1 MTSRKPKYLGANLR
15 KGFKHYWMILAN
27 EFIQAIAGMYVCVI
41 LKKLAQLLAHT
52 LEWLLMYS
60 YNEVLKNAQKRSL
73 GPDLACILL
82 FRVRY
87 IDLDSFVFV
96 KEFANESSV

>member
-1 MTSRKPKYLGANLR
+1 
-15 KGFKHYWMILAN
+15 MIVAN
-27 EFIQAIAGMYVCVI
+27 EFIQAIAEVYVCVT
-41 LKKLAQLLAHT
+41 LKKMGQLLAHT
-52 LEWLLMYS
+52 LEWLLM

-82 FRVRY
+82 FRVRDS
-87 IDLDSFVFV
+87 DLDSFIFV